1 MQMTSARDL
10 RTFRA
15 ILKIAF
21 PKPIVFTNT
30 DTRPPKSE
38 VADRFRGLRR
48 KALFTQERLAGLI
61 GIGRQA
67 LNKIENQRSLPHQTT
82 WDAFCSLE
90 SKHNQPPIILPEKW
104 T

>member
-10 RTFRA
+10 RRFRS

-21 PKPIVFTNT
+21 GKPKALSTT

-38 VADRFRGLRR
+38 VADRFRRLRR
-48 KALFTQERLAGLI
+48 KSLFTQKRLAGLI

-67 LNKIENQRSLPHQTT
+67 LNKIENQRAMPHEST
-82 WDAFCSLE
+82 WNAFRGLE
-90 SKHNQPPIILPEKW
+90 SKHNQPEITFPEKW